1 MYIFQLHN
9 IFQLVCNFRIVLFT
23 FKVNSVVSKFWHTC
37 NFELPLAL
45 RAGPLAQWCPC
56 GTPRP
61 DRAANR
67 GAGAPQCGEL
77 ENAVPVQRLAHNA
90 VPVQLHALPKA
101 CSGGSALARALL
113 R

>member
-1 MYIFQLHN
+1 MVHGCFWI
-9 IFQLVCNFRIVLFT
+9 VRIPH
-23 FKVNSVVSKFWHTC
+23 SVVSKFWHTC

-45 RAGPLAQWCPC
+45 RAGPLAQWCSC

-101 CSGGSALARALL
+101 CSGGSA
-113 R
+113 